1 MARLTDI
8 MKEED
13 PCWKGYQQIGMKK
26 KGGKEVPNCV
36 PESVNEGHFGEID
49 IMANEAKDFRDF
61 VKEFYKEYK
70 DFPKTKDSIKW
81 LEGIYKGRSKMEGLD
96 KDGLERVAQG
106 LPQTEEE
113 PISENTLSDLETRL
127 KSHDWWYAY
136 SDDSRRYNRGESN
149 WSEITKMV
157 KGMKGNKEAEK
168 LWNKYAP
175 KDFGY
180 SFKKLSEIQ
189 LDEGI
194 FKIGIKHIIPLIPTG
209 YAPNDPKYK
218 MDLKILRNM
227 LNNFYQE
234 RGYEKVI
241 LPSF

>member
-1 MARLTDI
+1 
-8 MKEED
+8 
-13 PCWKGYQQIGMKK
+13 
-26 KGGKEVPNCV
+26 
-36 PESVNEGHFGEID
+36 
-49 IMANEAKDFRDF
+49 
-61 VKEFYKEYK
+61 
-70 DFPKTKDSIKW
+70 
-81 LEGIYKGRSKMEGLD
+81 MEGLD

-113 PISENTLSDLETRL
+113 PISENTLSDLENRL

-136 SDDSRRYNRGESN
+136 SDDSRKYNRGESN
-149 WSEITKMV
+149 WSEITKMI
-157 KGMKGNKEAEK
+157 KGMKGDKDAEK

-180 SFKKLSEIQ
+180 SFKKLSETQ
-189 LDEGI
+189 LNEGI